1 VFGGAFGTI
10 LASSIVKAE
19 KVWRIAFFSVA
30 AGPDYLA
37 DAFRQGLG
45 DLGYV
50 EGRDLT
56 IDHRWMAGR
65 EDHYRDVARE
75 LSDGTIDLIVT
86 TGHPAALAAKAAT
99 SRIPIV
105 ALAVVDPVG
114 SGLAASLPHP
124 GGNLTGFSLEVTPE
138 TNAKMI
144 QLLIEADPAITW
156 VGALWNSSNPGSTV
170 YLDAMRQRRIR

>member
-1 VFGGAFGTI
+1 MVLRRTLFSTA
-10 LASSIVKAE
+10 LAIVLAPLAAKAE
-19 KVWRIAFFSVA
+19 KTWRIAFFSVA
-30 AGPDYLA
+30 AGPNYLA
-37 DAFRQGLG
+37 DAFTKGLR

-56 IDHRWMAGR
+56 IDYRWMAGR
-65 EDHYRDVARE
+65 DDHYRDVARE
-75 LSDGTIDLIVT
+75 LSNGAIDLIVT
-86 TGHPAALAAKAAT
+86 AGHPAALAAKAAT

-144 QLLIEADPAITW
+144 QLLIRTLPDFA
-156 VGALWNSSNPGSTV
+156 G
-170 YLDAMRQRRIR
+170 M